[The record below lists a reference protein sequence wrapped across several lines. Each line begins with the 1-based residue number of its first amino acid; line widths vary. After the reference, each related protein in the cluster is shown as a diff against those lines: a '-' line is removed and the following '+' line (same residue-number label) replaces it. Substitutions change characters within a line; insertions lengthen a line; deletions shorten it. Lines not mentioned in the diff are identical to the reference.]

1 MAEPDP
7 DVLEGASCTATLDEV
22 AQTLTFEH
30 RGWGASH
37 EQKARSPLV
46 VPLGAIGS
54 VEYERKRFNSWFRV
68 LPRGHE
74 EWLDSMHSDPHALTC
89 GVDPTEFA
97 ERVKAAVSKAAPA
110 DYAYL
115 DDDEL
120 PPPAPSGW
128 RARLAKGAARAV
140 VDGFF
145 NTR

>member
-7 DVLEGASCTATLDEV
+7 DRLDGASCTATLDEA

-30 RGWGASH
+30 RGWGASA
-37 EQKARSPLV
+37 EQKARSALV

-54 VEYERKRFNSWFRV
+54 VEYE
-68 LPRGHE
+68 
-74 EWLDSMHSDPHALTC
+74 
-89 GVDPTEFA
+89 
-97 ERVKAAVSKAAPA
+97 
-110 DYAYL
+110 
-115 DDDEL
+115 
-120 PPPAPSGW
+120 